1 MNKLK
6 VMSNS
11 QVTPNLLRSI
21 ASLYCREKCHILIK
35 GVSKKNVNILYAYE
49 QPWTVLGQNG
59 TDKMVWTKWYTDK
72 MILDKM
78 VWT

>member
-21 ASLYCREKCHILIK
+21 ASLYCWEKCHILIK

-49 QPWTVLGQNG
+49 QPWTIVIYISLHSKYNMLYVNIMS
-59 TDKMVWTKWYTDK
+59 KF
-72 MILDKM
+72 
-78 VWT
+78 